1 VSPNYGLAATVSIFI
16 FFIVGLMS
24 YQGFRATRSLEEVN

>member
-16 FFIVGLMS
+16 FLIVGLMS
-24 YQGFRATRSLEEVN
+24 YEGFRRTKSLEEVN

>member
-16 FFIVGLMS
+16 FAFVALMS
-24 YQGFRATRSLEEVN
+24 YQGFRRTKALEDVN